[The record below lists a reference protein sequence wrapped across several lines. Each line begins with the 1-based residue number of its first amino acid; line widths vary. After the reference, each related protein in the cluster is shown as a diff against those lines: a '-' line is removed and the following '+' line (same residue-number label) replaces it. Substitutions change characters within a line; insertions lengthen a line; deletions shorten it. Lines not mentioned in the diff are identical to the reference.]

1 MSRLLQR
8 RFLCSRGSSNSNKNS
23 NQQQWKVKQVTKS
36 NFSEALEEIKK
47 HIQDSDFI
55 AVSSQKSGAFSA
67 PWRRV
72 LPFDTPETAYCKA
85 KDAAEKF
92 QLFQFAVCP
101 FSIKESKVI
110 AFPYNFHL
118 FPRDELNI
126 GMPAYSFSCQ
136 TSYLTSMAREG
147 FDFNVCIYDGISYL
161 SRVQESSAKDR
172 IGNPISRIH
181 PVKSSL
187 AQSVADSVFLE
198 RTRSRVRHWINA
210 CKDPIPKKG
219 TDDALI
225 KSLRKLILGEM
236 FGSRPCMSIDIC
248 SERQVELVL
257 EMLNEFS
264 DLIGLIIPDK
274 SGGPKAVRVVL
285 TSSEEDKKLLEC
297 VIVVLFGRGSLK
309 ILKRRKTSEFVA
321 FERLS
326 MQYLCPRNLL
336 LPTTVL
342 MGFNDAEL
350 TFIHSKFL
358 APLPQS
364 MSEFMCSLR
373 FAFPCIL
380 DVNHLLKEIGPLK
393 KAKNLPAAMSYLKRQ
408 FFAPLDMEIPH
419 QGFSEQEHEGKNHG
433 HNVLRITHLFA
444 KLCLILKVTRDSNET
459 VNDDLNN
466 AMESY
471 ANNFNPFCTSVQ
483 EPIDGEGMVWMDN
496 TRKVSTEDLAFLW
509 GFRSGMSAGVLKS
522 IFRGSHD
529 VFSED
534 FEVRLV
540 DKSCAIV
547 VFWTPG
553 SAKVLLN
560 VLGSGAVGSDGLTE
574 MISEGLRGAG
584 YELYKRICRLGLWES
599 DLAES
604 LDRALEEPIPDVL
617 GADSTKDLSEI
628 YWSNDVIKLED
639 L

>member
-1 MSRLLQR
+1 MSRFLQR
-8 RFLCSRGSSNSNKNS
+8 RFLCSRSRSNQSSK
-23 NQQQWKVKQVTKS
+23 QQQWKAKQVTKS

-72 LPFDTPETAYCKA
+72 LSIDTLETAYFKA

-118 FPRDELNI
+118 FPRDELNL
-126 GMPAYSFSCQ
+126 GMPSYSFSCQ
-136 TSYLTSMAREG
+136 TSYLTSMAWEG

-172 IGNPISRIH
+172 IGSPISRIH

-187 AQSVADSVFLE
+187 TPSVADSVFLE

-219 TDDALI
+219 TDDALV

-236 FGSRPCMSIDIC
+236 FGARPCMSIDIC

-264 DLIGLIIPDK
+264 DLIALIIPDK

-285 TSSEEDKKLLEC
+285 TSSEEDKKLLERELENLEEEENRRVRGFRE
-297 VIVVLFGRGSLK
+297 VIDAISVSQKPIVAYNCLD
-309 ILKRRKTSEFVA
+309 EF
-321 FERLS
+321 
-326 MQYLCPRNLL
+326 
-336 LPTTVL
+336 
-342 MGFNDAEL
+342 

-358 APLPQS
+358 APLPKS

-380 DVNHLLKEIGPLK
+380 DVNHVLKEIGPLK
-393 KAKNLPAAMSYLKRQ
+393 KAKSLPAAMSYLKRQ
-408 FFAPLDMEIPH
+408 FFVPLDMEIPH
-419 QGFSEQEHEGKNHG
+419 HGFSEQEHEGKNHG

-444 KLCLILKVTRDSNET
+444 KLCFILKVTPASNQT
-459 VNDDLNN
+459 VNDDLDN

-471 ANNFNPFCTSVQ
+471 ANNFYPYSTGLQ
-483 EPIDGEGMVWMDN
+483 ELIDGEGMLWMDN
-496 TRKVSTEDLAFLW
+496 SRKVSTEDLAFLW
-509 GFRSGMSAGVLKS
+509 GFKTGMSAGVLKS
-522 IFRGSHD
+522 VFRGSHD

-540 DKSCAIV
+540 DESCAIV

-560 VLGSGAVGSDGLTE
+560 VLSSGMVGSGGLKE
-574 MISEGLRGAG
+574 MISGGLRGVG
-584 YELYKRICRLGLWES
+584 YEIYKRICRLGLWES
-599 DLAES
+599 NLAES
-604 LDRALEEPIPDVL
+604 LERESEEPTPDVV
-617 GADSTKDLSEI
+617 GADPTKDWSDI
-628 YWSNDVIKLED
+628 DWSNDSMIKLED